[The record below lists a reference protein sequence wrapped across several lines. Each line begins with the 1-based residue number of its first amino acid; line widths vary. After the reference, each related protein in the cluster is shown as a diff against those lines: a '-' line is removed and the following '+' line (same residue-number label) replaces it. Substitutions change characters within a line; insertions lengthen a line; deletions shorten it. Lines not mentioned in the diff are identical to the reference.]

1 MLCYFTSS
9 LSWYFLKNQ
18 LIDLFCYLV
27 NQYSIYFISDLIS
40 SLLLSFFFYFSSCWV
55 EGLCFACFF
64 FGYIYFLF
72 YFCIHE
78 THTHTHRERER
89 ESSHRQREKQDPC
102 REHDAG
108 LDPGTPGSCP
118 EPKADAQCI
127 AAINIGVQVSWFF
140 TASLS
145 LG

>member
-1 MLCYFTSS
+1 MIFSVTLLINIQFISSLILFPPSYYLFSSISLPVGLKVYVLLASFLDIFIFYFTSV
-9 LSWYFLKNQ
+9 FTR
-18 LIDLFCYLV
+18 
-27 NQYSIYFISDLIS
+27 
-40 SLLLSFFFYFSSCWV
+40 
-55 EGLCFACFF
+55 
-64 FGYIYFLF
+64 
-72 YFCIHE
+72 H
-78 THTHTHRERER
+78 THTHTERERER